1 MKAFSLVAIAVL
13 FLSMHSVT
21 QATGRVDAASQQE
34 WNFRV
39 LLDGKDVGYHNFY
52 LLQDDDTRQLTS
64 EAEFRIKFL
73 FITAF
78 SYEHVNRETWRDDCL
93 QSIES
98 RTDANGR
105 QFQVRGERTDNGLS
119 ITSNDDS
126 HELPGCVKTFAYWNP
141 DILQEPAL
149 MNSQTGEVLTVDIKP
164 LAREI
169 LTIRGLSI
177 PAQRYRLIA
186 RNMQVD
192 LWYSDNDEWL
202 ALESTV
208 KAGRK
213 LRYELT

>member
-1 MKAFSLVAIAVL
+1 
-13 FLSMHSVT
+13 
-21 QATGRVDAASQQE
+21 
-34 WNFRV
+34 
-39 LLDGKDVGYHNFY
+39 
-52 LLQDDDTRQLTS
+52 
-64 EAEFRIKFL
+64 
-73 FITAF
+73 
-78 SYEHVNRETWRDDCL
+78 
-93 QSIES
+93 
-98 RTDANGR
+98 
-105 QFQVRGERTDNGLS
+105 
-119 ITSNDDS
+119 
-126 HELPGCVKTFAYWNP
+126 
-141 DILQEPAL
+141 